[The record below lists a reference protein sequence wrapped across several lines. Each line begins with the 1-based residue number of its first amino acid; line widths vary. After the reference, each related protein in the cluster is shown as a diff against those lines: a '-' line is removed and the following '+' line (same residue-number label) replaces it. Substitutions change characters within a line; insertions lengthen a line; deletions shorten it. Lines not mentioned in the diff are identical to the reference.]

1 MINNNPRWVLRLYH
15 YPTGI
20 SVETNS
26 NLFRTQ
32 REGYDSLLKLLRSR
46 IWAKTNGVCNLDDIV
61 ATYDTGDICYVD
73 DLTEYRE
80 YNDKRT

>member
-1 MINNNPRWVLRLYH
+1 MITNNPRWVLRLHH

-46 IWAKTNGVCNLDDIV
+46 IWAKVNQVCDQGDVI
-61 ATYDTGDICYVD
+61 ATYDTGDNCYVD
-73 DLTEYRE
+73 DLSECRE
-80 YNDKRT
+80 YND